1 MVIPLRKSVR
11 IDQPTF
17 TLPSAAIF
25 NPDTPKRNPTAM
37 SGFLPQ
43 VWRDAYKGRHSIVPE

>member
-43 VWRDAYKGRHSIVPE
+43 EWRDAYKGRHSIVPE